1 MKRKCKTFNINS
13 LVPTGTCVYCGK
25 PKSPDNGTGSPT
37 ICGNCAKLMQGNIL
51 IVCVKN
57 GTFAQ
62 IGDNPTVS
70 LSHCTGKMIAIKS
83 DVAAG
88 IFSIDPANCKSIFLE
103 EKDWKMFGFDD
114 SSG

>member
-1 MKRKCKTFNINS
+1 
-13 LVPTGTCVYCGK
+13 
-25 PKSPDNGTGSPT
+25 
-37 ICGNCAKLMQGNIL
+37 MQGNIL

-62 IGDNPTVS
+62 IGDNLIVS

-83 DVAAG
+83 DVAAR

-103 EKDWKMFGFDD
+103 EIDWKMFGFDD